1 MVLKTV
7 KQLIVVINR
16 GIGCKRMKYVKST
29 DDEFV
34 LDDGENILYLRC
46 KLDDAKKEALKAA
59 EKNNKVVTINKT
71 VGYIDPDL

>member
-1 MVLKTV
+1 
-7 KQLIVVINR
+7 
-16 GIGCKRMKYVKST
+16 MKYVKST
-29 DDEFV
+29 EDEFI

-59 EKNNKVVTINKT
+59 EKSNKVITINKT